1 MLVAVNH
8 INMFEPIKYENLKD
22 AYKVE
27 AKSPSLFSY
36 LLNNNE
42 FNPHRLFHQLSK
54 EELIEKYKELTKKHL
69 ELLEGL

>member
-1 MLVAVNH
+1 
-8 INMFEPIKYENLKD
+8 MFLEPLKYEDLKD

-27 AKSPSLFSY
+27 AKSPSLFIY

-42 FNPHRLFHQLSK
+42 FNLQRLFHQLSK

>member
-1 MLVAVNH
+1 MLKL
-8 INMFEPIKYENLKD
+8 IKYENLKD

-36 LLNNNE
+36 LLSNNE
-42 FNPHRLFHQLSK
+42 LNTHRLFHQLTK
-54 EELIEKYKELTKKHL
+54 EELIEKYNELTKKHL